1 VIADR
6 RIADLV
12 YAAERARWDGNRDV
26 LLDIVAQL
34 EEYADEESA
43 ERANVSAA
51 ASEHFLDGA
60 WIEPKRTVRRLLVEE
75 EGFEPALVDEAMH
88 RLEEGE

>member
-12 YAAERARWDGNRDV
+12 YAAERAGWDGNRDV

-43 ERANVSAA
+43 ERADVSAA
-51 ASEHFLDGA
+51 ASEQLS
-60 WIEPKRTVRRLLVEE
+60 
-75 EGFEPALVDEAMH
+75 
-88 RLEEGE
+88 